1 MATEPGDRMFASL
14 PAVFRSCDDSGDMAR
29 LLAVFEALFFNGS
42 SAHAA
47 ELPGIERQLPVI
59 PALFSPQAGTEFQG
73 APLRTPDA
81 FLHWLAAWLSFTPH
95 ELFPPEALRRI
106 VAGIVP
112 LYGLRGT
119 RKYLARLLELC
130 FGDEL
135 AKIHIDD
142 RPRVGFTIGESVLGV
157 DTRLAESRAFWFKV
171 VVELQEEAAASSAS
185 NGRNALEQR
194 LRAVIDFA
202 KPAHT
207 AYELSWRPLL
217 AAGLHRQGDKNHA

>member
-14 PAVFRSCDDSGDMAR
+14 PAIFRSSDDSGDLAQ
-29 LLAVFEALFFNGS
+29 LLGAFEALFFSGG

-47 ELPGIERQLPVI
+47 VLPGIERQLPMI
-59 PALFSPQAGTEFQG
+59 PALFSPQASAEFQG
-73 APLRTPDA
+73 DTLCTPDA

-95 ELFPPEALRRI
+95 AHFPPEALRRI

-119 RKYLARLLELC
+119 RMYLVRLLELC
-130 FGDEL
+130 FGDEV
-135 AKIHIDD
+135 ANIHIDD
-142 RPRVGFTIGESVLGV
+142 RPHVGFLIGKSVIGT
-157 DTRLAESRAFWFKV
+157 DTRFAKSRPFWFGV
-171 VVELQEEAAASSAS
+171 RVEPREAPLTRSAS
-185 NGRNALEQR
+185 NRHAELEHR

-207 AYELSWRPLL
+207 AYQLSWHPSL
-217 AAGLHRQGDKNHA
+217 AAAPPSKG